1 MGRFLAEAQAEA
13 VLRAEAE
20 RQVEQAAL
28 ERARAALERA
38 IPADVLEALGLDLA
52 ALTLERGTAR
62 VTGRIAFEGMTLQTA
77 ASAGSY
83 NRVELSI
90 DEEPV
95 GLKGNVRANVGQVL
109 AKLAWR
115 QQRQQKNRSDAVN
128 RLLHGAQQWPLTDPD
143 LSRRN
148 LTRERQPL
156 LTAGELA
163 TVRGLV
169 AQRRWAARERRRVAR
184 AKERAQDAAR
194 ERRAGALLA
203 AVAAW
208 RAVWAAHEE
217 EALAWA
223 RRWTTQLEA
232 SVAPLYRVRYGAPGP
247 ACEEDDER
255 PDWEAVTTLEGP
267 AELGPAVNGLVR
279 VRAVSLYGGVWEKWI
294 GAILDV
300 TPLASRWPAV
310 MERLD
315 WYDSVRCGR
324 AVVNVPPLAPAGT
337 AEAARQDRP
346 TEPETIQA
354 WLIAQ
359 GFRPE
364 WDVMRWWDDVAATLQ
379 EMRLPEAVEVVRQ
392 AGHDE
397 VDGGY

>member
-62 VTGRIAFEGMTLQTA
+62 VTGRIAFEGMTLKTA
-77 ASAGSY
+77 ASEGSY

-90 DEEPV
+90 DDEPV

-109 AKLAWR
+109 EKLAWR
-115 QQRQQKNRSDAVN
+115 KQMNRLDAAN
-128 RLLHGAQQWPLTDPD
+128 RLLHGAQQWPLTDPE
-143 LSRRN
+143 LGRRN
-148 LTRERQPL
+148 LTRERLPL
-156 LTAGELA
+156 LTAEEVA

-169 AQRRWAARERRRVAR
+169 AQRRWAAHERRRVAR
-184 AKERAQDAAR
+184 AKERAKDAAQ
-194 ERRAGALLA
+194 ERRAAALLE

-217 EALAWA
+217 DALAWA

-232 SVAPLYRVRYGAPGP
+232 SVAPLYRVRYGAPAA

-255 PDWEAVTTLEGP
+255 ADWQAVTTLEAP
-267 AELGPAVNGLVR
+267 TELGPAVNGLVR
-279 VRAVSLYGGVWEKWI
+279 VRAVSLHGGVWEKWI

-315 WYDSVRCGR
+315 WHDSVRCGR

-346 TEPETIQA
+346 TEPATIQA

-364 WDVMRWWDDVAATLQ
+364 WDVMRWWDDVVATLR